1 MVTVAII
8 DDGIGIGLYDTYDIA
23 RSIEIT
29 PGLIVQD
36 VDRSKFKNASH
47 GSICAAIVKKYYHKC
62 ILTSIKVLNNKTRKC
77 TSKQLIKAIEWC
89 LDNGIQVA
97 NLSLGTIDYRDFEI
111 IKETINIAC
120 NKGLIIVAAC
130 NNRDIFTAPASLS
143 NVIGVKCEKNSI
155 LKEGEY
161 IFNLYPMDGI
171 EVTACSQ
178 HQLLRNGSDSK
189 TTSRCNSYAA
199 PMITAEVCKI
209 VDKHSNMT
217 LPEIKQNLYKSS
229 INYIDDTIQVNNY
242 KNIDWVSNAALL
254 CIKERKCIFE
264 SRYINQINNFKEIED
279 INVNEFDTLILL
291 DSMINDYK
299 KLESI
304 IYQFEKNQ
312 KNIVVID
319 DEYQGESYKYLNS
332 AVKLWYP
339 SIVEHFYRASPP
351 QQELDVPLIII
362 YDYTENEMI
371 KVLETLTV
379 KFRSDGYYA
388 VGSCTKS
395 LGVLYGLEYIPFR
408 KDRNFKEIKDKI
420 EVLYKVYDY
429 DIMILGLSINR
440 DDTNIIKEINMCL
453 NPDKVIFIGD
463 NFSNEITTWVEKN
476 GVDQNL
482 IITSKENIEK
492 YSDLG
497 HKMFKYTDIE
507 LLYTQILNMLLCENE
522 KT

>member
-254 CIKERKCIFE
+254 CIKERKCIL
-264 SRYINQINNFKEIED
+264 SH
-279 INVNEFDTLILL
+279 
-291 DSMINDYK
+291 
-299 KLESI
+299 
-304 IYQFEKNQ
+304 
-312 KNIVVID
+312 VI
-319 DEYQGESYKYLNS
+319 
-332 AVKLWYP
+332 
-339 SIVEHFYRASPP
+339 
-351 QQELDVPLIII
+351 
-362 YDYTENEMI
+362 
-371 KVLETLTV
+371 
-379 KFRSDGYYA
+379 
-388 VGSCTKS
+388 
-395 LGVLYGLEYIPFR
+395 
-408 KDRNFKEIKDKI
+408 
-420 EVLYKVYDY
+420 
-429 DIMILGLSINR
+429 
-440 DDTNIIKEINMCL
+440 
-453 NPDKVIFIGD
+453 
-463 NFSNEITTWVEKN
+463 
-476 GVDQNL
+476 
-482 IITSKENIEK
+482 
-492 YSDLG
+492 
-497 HKMFKYTDIE
+497 
-507 LLYTQILNMLLCENE
+507 
-522 KT
+522 